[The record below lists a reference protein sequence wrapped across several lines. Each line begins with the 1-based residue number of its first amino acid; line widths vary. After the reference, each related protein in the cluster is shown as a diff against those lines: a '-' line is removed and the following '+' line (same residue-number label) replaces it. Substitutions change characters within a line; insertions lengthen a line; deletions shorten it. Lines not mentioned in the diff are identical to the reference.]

1 MTSIEIHVENIKCG
15 GCEKSIQKALLAKQ
29 GVVGVSIHRDE
40 QKIVVAGI
48 GIDRTEILE
57 TLDQLGY
64 PEAGHNRLTSK
75 AKSIVSC
82 MIGNI
87 S

>member
-15 GCEKSIQKALLAKQ
+15 GCEKSIQKALL
-29 GVVGVSIHRDE
+29 VSIHRDE

-75 AKSIVSC
+75 AKSFVSC